1 MRSSDGAQPLSNS
14 CFWLRLPLTFHAL
27 VGIHHPLYAILHWNL
42 TRSAPYHPGLL
53 RGTCPIYCFSGQ
65 AFPIVASLFSM
76 GLFLFDVTSVLTVSR
91 AGQIP
96 VLVLHMEERGHRGW
110 GEVRVVGTT
119 PQSWKQNQS
128 LWTRPGCHTGL
139 GEGNLGSSS
148 RREPQVRC
156 TFPVCSPGGPGQHLL
171 LAERTLAH

>member
-1 MRSSDGAQPLSNS
+1 ML
-14 CFWLRLPLTFHAL
+14 LTEASPNFPCPNWNPPPS
-27 VGIHHPLYAILHWNL
+27 VCILHWNL

-53 RGTCPIYCFSGQ
+53 LGTCPIYGFSGQ
-65 AFPIVASLFSM
+65 AFPIVASLFST
-76 GLFLFDVTSVLTVSR
+76 GLFLFDVTSVLTVRR

-96 VLVLHMEERGHRGW
+96 VLVLHTEERGRRGW

-119 PQSWKQNQS
+119 SQSWKQNQS
-128 LWTRPGCHTGL
+128 LWTRPGCHSGL

-156 TFPVCSPGGPGQHLL
+156 TFPASSPGGSGQHLL
-171 LAERTLAH
+171 LAERSLAH